1 MKNRL
6 ALFVLACLVPLVA
19 AAQSASP
26 QTGAAANRAP
36 RATVTVINLNTADA
50 STLAREMDGIGDAK
64 ARAIVEHRQRNG
76 AFRSVDDLALVKGVG
91 SKTVEANRSRLTV
104 AGGAAAKTPAVVGKA
119 AGKLAGGGSSAGGS
133 SRPTSR

>member
-19 AAQSASP
+19 AAQSAMP
-26 QTGAAANRAP
+26 QNGAAGNRAP
-36 RATVTVINLNTADA
+36 RATVTIINLNTADA
-50 STLAREMDGIGDAK
+50 PTLAREMDGIGDAK

-76 AFRSVDDLALVKGVG
+76 AFRSIDDLALVKGIG

-104 AGGAAAKTPAVVGKA
+104 AGGVAAKTPVAVGKA
-119 AGKLAGGGSSAGGS
+119 AGKLAGGASGAGAS
-133 SRPTSR
+133 NRPTGR